1 MTTLLPYLKRWR
13 EVGENEQR
21 YGAEIRE
28 SYGDE
33 VVDVAN
39 EKYVTMCEATHLR
52 ADELELA
59 IKEQLR
65 RAVEAGDTEGPE
77 ARKLV
82 AMHGHWLRMYWADGM
97 YTPEAHKSLADGYVT
112 DERFHAYYEEVV
124 PGGTQFLR
132 DAIHACV

>member
-1 MTTLLPYLKRWR
+1 MNAGWTILAKQRLHFSFLTTKISLGISLDEAVSLMSTLLPYLKRWR

-59 IKEQLR
+59 I
-65 RAVEAGDTEGPE
+65 
-77 ARKLV
+77 
-82 AMHGHWLRMYWADGM
+82 
-97 YTPEAHKSLADGYVT
+97 
-112 DERFHAYYEEVV
+112 
-124 PGGTQFLR
+124 
-132 DAIHACV
+132 